1 MKKPLLTFQIYII
14 LFFIGFLTIGN
25 ILFYYSTYFFNLN
38 SVYNY
43 QKQFLWQSIFF
54 ICSSIVF
61 IFIANY
67 FYSKNLKK
75 SVGKAKATIDRYEA
89 LGNATSDAIW
99 DYDMKTEKVFYND
112 RLVAIFGYTREELND
127 NTNWWE
133 NNIHEIDRD
142 RVLKRM
148 NNLLS
153 RNKTSWEDEYLFRC
167 KNGEYKI
174 VYDRSYILRD
184 ENRNPIRLIGAM
196 KDITKLRSLEKEL
209 VNKQLS
215 NKNKLGKTIIVAHE
229 NERKKIKDQLHEDVN
244 QLLASIKMFISRNK
258 AELKSEN
265 IKMSLGYLDD
275 VMMKINNISNGLL
288 SSTFDLFGLVD
299 GVKELMDK
307 YENTLDIDVQFEYS
321 NFNEE
326 AVDKNLSLH
335 LFRIIENR
343 LAIIIEQINT
353 DKIHITLSNHNN
365 NAVLCIHFQSKDKD
379 IPTILD
385 DAASKEITSKLAMY
399 EGKMKLIHTAGN
411 DNYTILAVVK

>member
-1 MKKPLLTFQIYII
+1 MKKSFLTFQIYII
-14 LFFIGFLTIGN
+14 VSFIGFLTLGN
-25 ILFYYSTYFFNLN
+25 ILFYYSTYFFDLN

-75 SVGKAKATIDRYEA
+75 SIAKAKATIDRYEA

-99 DYDMKTEKVFYND
+99 DYDMKTEKVFYNE
-112 RLVAIFGYTREELND
+112 RLVSIFGYTREELND

-133 NNIHEIDRD
+133 NNIHETDRA

-148 NNLLS
+148 NNLLE
-153 RNKTSWEDEYLFRC
+153 RNKTSWEDEYLFKC

-174 VYDRSYILRD
+174 VYDRSYIIRD
-184 ENRNPIRLIGAM
+184 AEGKPIRLIGAM
-196 KDITKLRSLEKEL
+196 KDITTLRSLEKEL
-209 VNKQLS
+209 INKQLS
-215 NKNKLGKTIIVAHE
+215 EKNKLGKTIILAHE
-229 NERKKIKDQLHEDVN
+229 IERKKIKDQLHEDVN

-258 AELKSEN
+258 AELENEN

-299 GVKELMDK
+299 GVNEMIDRYQNTSDIKMDFDT
-307 YENTLDIDVQFEYS
+307 ENFTEENIDK
-321 NFNEE
+321 
-326 AVDKNLSLH
+326 DLSLH

-343 LAIIIEQINT
+343 LALIVERVKTNRI
-353 DKIHITLSNHNN
+353 DITLSNNKN
-365 NAVLCIHFQSKDKD
+365 KAELNIHFQSANQN
-379 IPTILD
+379 ISTILD
-385 DAASKEITSKLAMY
+385 DEAFAEIKSKLEMY
-399 EGKMKLIHTAGN
+399 EGKMQLICIPNN
-411 DNYTILAVVK
+411 DNYTILTVVK

>member
-1 MKKPLLTFQIYII
+1 MKKSFLAFQIYII
-14 LFFIGFLTIGN
+14 GSFIVFLTLGN

-43 QKQFLWQSIFF
+43 QQQFLWQSIFF

-61 IFIANY
+61 IFIANN
-67 FYSKNLKK
+67 FYSKNLIK
-75 SVGKAKATIDRYEA
+75 SIAKAKATIDRYEA

-112 RLVAIFGYTREELND
+112 RLISTFGYTKEELND

-133 NNIHEIDRD
+133 NNIHETDRD

-148 NNLLS
+148 NHLLEGS
-153 RNKTSWEDEYLFRC
+153 KNTWEEEYLFRC
-167 KNGEYKI
+167 KSGEYKI
-174 VYDRSYILRD
+174 IYDRSYIIRD
-184 ENRNPIRLIGAM
+184 DNGNPIRLIGAM
-196 KDITKLRSLEKEL
+196 KDITRQRSLEKEL
-209 VNKQLS
+209 INKQLS
-215 NKNKLGKTIIVAHE
+215 DKNKLGKTIIVAHE

-258 AELKSEN
+258 AELEHEN

-275 VMMKINNISNGLL
+275 VMMKINNISNSLL

-299 GVKELMDK
+299 GVNELLDK
-307 YENTLDIDVQFEYS
+307 YENTSDIDVQFYS
-321 NFNEE
+321 NNFNED

-343 LAIIIEQINT
+343 LALIIEKINT
-353 DKIHITLSNHNN
+353 NKIDISLSNDKINAELS
-365 NAVLCIHFQSKDKD
+365 IHFQSNDED
-379 IPTILD
+379 VSTILD
-385 DAASKEITSKLAMY
+385 DDALKEIISKLAMY
-399 EGKMKLIHTAGN
+399 EGEMKLIHSANN
-411 DNYTILAVVK
+411 DNYTILTVVK